1 MNAGPQSIVSLLT
14 SANQRMV
21 IPVYQRAYSWDEE
34 QCRQLW
40 DDIVAV
46 GRRSS
51 GTHFTGSVVMVLG
64 GEFSASGVNKLLII
78 DGQQRITT
86 LSLLIAAMAEYAR
99 EQPEKLTH
107 VSYEEIIDSGYLVL
121 KYKKGEDHY
130 RLTLSQG
137 DERTLRSVLDH
148 LENPDVKVA
157 SESHRIVDNLALFR
171 TWLNNI
177 DDSNVVWDG
186 IQRLE
191 IVAITLSQG
200 QDNPQLIFESMNSTG
215 KDLSTADLVRNFVL
229 MGLPMDEQENLY
241 ANYWRTIE
249 ETLGADSYDEVFDEF
264 LRNWLTVINAPASIA
279 TRDVYRLFK
288 RHVTDNGYDKPG
300 QMANLLKEIRRYAEH
315 YACIASGACEDEELR
330 VLLARIR
337 ALDVT
342 VVNPLL
348 MSLFEDYRDGAL
360 SHEDFS
366 SILRTTESYLFRRAA
381 CDVAT
386 NSLNKFFSSVIAR
399 LATVREDGGDIRE
412 AFEAILLGEE
422 GTARRMPSDAEFE
435 RALKT
440 RDCYAFK
447 RGFHL
452 LTTLENSY
460 HTKDPLDFS
469 GGAFTIEHI
478 MPQNAL
484 ASAEWR
490 DALGP
495 DCERIHEEL
504 VNTLGNLTLTAYN
517 PELSDASFVEKKT
530 HLKGGFDK
538 DYLVISKELH
548 EAEAWDEGAIRER
561 AERLADRALE
571 VWPRPE
577 LSAEVVASYK
587 PAKKTVPAMRPMTF
601 REVCSAASIVPGTVL
616 FASDAGRAIV
626 AEVTDG
632 YGIRLSNGEVLE
644 SPSRAATRVKELATG
659 KRYAVNGWKFWHVG
673 EDGPLL
679 SDVRAGCLLRTESLD
694 LKAAFWAGFY
704 DYCAER
710 PDYVGA
716 YTDPSDR
723 VENKGW
729 YATFGLGRRGAHA
742 TAYFVPRDSWIGV
755 DLWFT
760 DVSLYERLVVLRRE
774 VEALFADL
782 GGKISWREPGEKT
795 RELQVRLDADVSSE
809 HWDELFAWLVKGLL
823 RMRAAAKMLRVE
835 SDDAADGDQS
845 DNDKLHESSETGNR
859 EPAKQLGESDFD
871 EPGILIKISNVSLSE
886 MSAQELYDRVRG
898 NWRVSF
904 MRARNAKLAF
914 GVFDGRIVEVYCI
927 DEWLPVGQG
936 EVAEPEGG
944 RYQFVGHL
952 ASNELRERYNGQ
964 LVASLSRGQN
974 PIRYVGGA

>member
-137 DERTLRSVLDH
+137 DERTLCSVVDN
-148 LENPDVKVA
+148 LENPDVEVVNEA
-157 SESHRIVDNLALFR
+157 HRIVDNLALFR
-171 TWLNNI
+171 TWLSNI
-177 DDSNVVWDG
+177 DDPNVVWDG

-435 RALKT
+435 RALRT

-447 RGFHL
+447 RGFYL
-452 LTTLENSY
+452 LTTLENSW

-469 GGAFTIEHI
+469 TGTFTIEHI
-478 MPQNAL
+478 MPRNAL
-484 ASAEWR
+484 NSQKWR
-490 DALGP
+490 EMLGP
-495 DCERIHEEL
+495 DCERVHEEL

-517 PELSDASFVEKKT
+517 PELSDASFADKKT
-530 HLKGGFDK
+530 HLKGGYEK
-538 DYLVISKELH
+538 DYLVISKELYS
-548 EAEAWDEGAIRER
+548 AGTWDEQAIRER
-561 AERLADRALE
+561 AERLAARALE
-571 VWPRPE
+571 VWSRPE
-577 LSAEVVASYK
+577 LSAEVVAAYK
-587 PAKKTVPAMRPMTF
+587 PVKKATSAAKPMTF
-601 REVCSAASIVPGTVL
+601 RAICSAASIAPGTAL
-616 FASDAGRAIV
+616 YASDAGRVVV
-626 AEVTDG
+626 AEVTDE
-632 YGIRLSNGEVLE
+632 YGILLSNGEVLE

-659 KRYAVNGWKFWHVG
+659 KYASVNGWKFWHVG
-673 EDGPLL
+673 EGGPSL
-679 SDVRAGCLLRTESLD
+679 SDVRAGCLVRAENPD
-694 LKAAFWAGFY
+694 IKPVFWEGFF

-710 PDYVGA
+710 PDFVSA
-716 YTDPSDR
+716 YSDPSDR
-723 VENKGW
+723 VENNSW
-729 YATFGLGRRGAHA
+729 YATFGLGRWGVHA
-742 TAYFVPRDSWIGV
+742 TAYFVPRDSWVGV
-755 DLWFT
+755 SLWFT
-760 DVSLYERLVVLRRE
+760 DVELCERLVTLRKE
-774 VEALFADL
+774 VGALLADL
-782 GGKISWREPGEKT
+782 GGKVSWREPGEKT
-795 RELQVRLDADVSSE
+795 RELQVRLDSDVSPE
-809 HWDELFAWLVKGLL
+809 HWDELYAWLAKGLL
-823 RMRAAAKMLRVE
+823 KMRSVARL
-835 SDDAADGDQS
+835 
-845 DNDKLHESSETGNR
+845 L
-859 EPAKQLGESDFD
+859 D
-871 EPGILIKISNVSLSE
+871 EE
-886 MSAQELYDRVRG
+886 
-898 NWRVSF
+898 
-904 MRARNAKLAF
+904 
-914 GVFDGRIVEVYCI
+914 
-927 DEWLPVGQG
+927 
-936 EVAEPEGG
+936 
-944 RYQFVGHL
+944 
-952 ASNELRERYNGQ
+952 
-964 LVASLSRGQN
+964 
-974 PIRYVGGA
+974 